1 MDYTADAPD
10 ATADGALSY
19 DDTLAYDAQLP
30 AGGSLAERIGR
41 NKVYL
46 PSEAS
51 APRAVGKV
59 RTGAREA
66 QPRNPDGW
74 TVCASASAETRT
86 RKWRQW

>member
-1 MDYTADAPD
+1 MDYTADVPD
-10 ATADGALSY
+10 SAADGALSY

-51 APRAVGKV
+51 APRAAGKV
-59 RTGAREA
+59 RPGACAART
-66 QPRNPDGW
+66 RNPDGR

-86 RKWRQW
+86 RRWRL